1 MKVGFF
7 HHLKEGDTKL
17 IPKMNAYKER
27 WGIESK
33 NTIEPGLE
41 NVTNALKK
49 LGNPHQGL
57 NIIHV
62 AGTNGKGSTIAMM
75 NEMLLAHGLTT
86 ACFYSPCFV
95 DVHDQIQLNGE
106 NITSA
111 HLGRLFEQAKKA
123 GLSGMLTDF
132 ELLTVLAF
140 MAFKESNSTIIL
152 IEAGMGGRYD
162 STNVVMPLISVITS
176 ISIEHEQFLGATI
189 PEIAYH
195 KAGILKK
202 GKPVVVGSLN
212 VEALDVIKDECES
225 KQSTIWILNEDFSL
239 SEGTYKDR
247 EGTVIQHLEVG
258 LKGDHQAQNAAVAIR
273 AIQFVLNALRK
284 QVEFMKISKV
294 LKTISLPGRF
304 EKINEHLYFDGAHN
318 PASIRVLV
326 DTIKKEF
333 PNETIHFVV
342 GLIKGKNAKKIL
354 MILEEIGSTFTF
366 VDFPDERAMCSQEL
380 LEISESTNRTGTK
393 EPIKI
398 IKKLINNR
406 DKTIVTGSLY
416 LLANIRENAVK
427 MFKNI

>member
-1 MKVGFF
+1 
-7 HHLKEGDTKL
+7 
-17 IPKMNAYKER
+17 MNAYKER

-33 NTIEPGLE
+33 NIIEPGLE
-41 NVTNALKK
+41 NVTKALEL

-75 NEMLLAHGLTT
+75 NEMLLTHGITT

-106 NITSA
+106 NITSD

-140 MAFKESNSTIIL
+140 MAFKESNSAIVL

-162 STNVVMPLISVITS
+162 STNVVIPLISVIPS
-176 ISIEHEQFLGATI
+176 ISLEHEQFLGTTI
-189 PEIAYH
+189 PDVAYH
-195 KAGILKK
+195 KAGIVKK

-212 VEALDVIKDECES
+212 IEALNVIKEESES

-239 SEGTYKDR
+239 NESTYKDR
-247 EGTVIQHLEVG
+247 EGTVIQHLKVG
-258 LKGDHQAQNAAVAIR
+258 LKGEHQEQNAAVAIR
-273 AIQFVLNALRK
+273 TILYVLNTLEKKA
-284 QVEFMKISKV
+284 EFVKIRDV

-304 EKINEHLYFDGAHN
+304 EKINDHLYLDGAHN

-326 DTIKKEF
+326 DTIKEEF
-333 PNETIHFVV
+333 PNEPIHFVV
-342 GLIKGKNAKKIL
+342 GLIKGKNAEKIL
-354 MILEEIGSTFTF
+354 TILEEIGATFTF
-366 VDFPDERAMCSQEL
+366 VDFPDDRAMSAQEL
-380 LEISESTNRTGTK
+380 LKISKSTNKSRTK
-393 EPIKI
+393 EPIKEI
-398 IKKLINNR
+398 GKLITNR
-406 DKTIVTGSLY
+406 NKTIVTGSLY
-416 LLANIRENAVK
+416 LLANIRGNAVR